1 LLAFGGKIRDDIIND
16 FNVSVKQR
24 RDAADGQG
32 ARRSLVAAAPGCAY
46 FAHHEL
52 VSGDE

>member
-1 LLAFGGKIRDDIIND
+1 LLAFGGKIRDYIVND
-16 FNVSVKQR
+16 FNMRVKQR
-24 RDAADGQG
+24 GDAADGQG
-32 ARRSLVAAAPGCAY
+32 ARRSLVAAAPACAY